1 MQINIFVRKRVSKI
15 FDQYQ
20 LKSWNHKWIFL
31 ESVRLLNR
39 SLEAIIEFSILYI
52 VLYLIRPVLLLV
64 TRLHVYFIPSTIN
77 VTNEVSL
84 SDGCSS
90 KSSPFLRLFLIIKK
104 SIFKRITNY
113 TVYSFK
119 SGLAFTLV
127 RGWWTGQSGFGPLI
141 IGCMSI
147 SHEYLEW
154 SNFSALNVTQMF
166 FYTTI

>member
-52 VLYLIRPVLLLV
+52 VLYFIRPVLLLV
-64 TRLHVYFIPSTIN
+64 TRLRVYFISSTIN

-84 SDGCSS
+84 SDGCLS
-90 KSSPFLRLFLIIKK
+90 KSSLFLRLFLIIKK
-104 SIFKRITNY
+104 SLDLKESLIIPI
-113 TVYSFK
+113 YSFK
-119 SGLAFTLV
+119 SGLAFISLLFAVGEPV
-127 RGWWTGQSGFGPLI
+127 RADLD
-141 IGCMSI
+141 
-147 SHEYLEW
+147 H
-154 SNFSALNVTQMF
+154 
-166 FYTTI
+166 